1 MIKDVIFI
9 LGFMFFSVCFTACSE
24 KIGVKHNADNSILL
38 TIDSKSSKKLDT
50 LIKNLS
56 GTEKI
61 FDEKEIKN
69 EIMQRNGEKVNV
81 KAGNGASIEME
92 ITFSGSEKDSLS
104 PLFSESNG
112 GKSFTLTLSKDTINQ
127 FLSLLPSETQ
137 EYTELLLAPVFS
149 GEKMR
154 KDEYIQLLS
163 AVYGEEIAK
172 EMQGAKLEF
181 SVVSKNGIRQNL
193 NIELAEILCLRE
205 TKKYTFD
212 W

>member
-50 LIKNLS
+50 LIKSLS

-61 FDEKEIKN
+61 FDETEIKN

-92 ITFSGSEKDSLS
+92 ITFSGNEKDSLS

-149 GEKMR
+149 DEKMR

-163 AVYGEEIAK
+163 AVYGDEIAK